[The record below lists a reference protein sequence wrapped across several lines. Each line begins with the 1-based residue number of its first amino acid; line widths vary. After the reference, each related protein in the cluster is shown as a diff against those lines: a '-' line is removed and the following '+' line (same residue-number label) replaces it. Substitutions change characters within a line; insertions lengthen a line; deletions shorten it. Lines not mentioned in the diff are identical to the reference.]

1 MTADTAVDGTAVPLP
16 PAWRSAAAAAGAV
29 AAGSLPVYLVG
40 ALFVQIG
47 AELGFGVA
55 MLGVLVGA
63 YRGSVAVF
71 AVPFGRIADRIRTDR
86 ALRLSLLLSV
96 LTLVLCATVARSYAV
111 MFLLLVLSGLAYAL
125 GQTAVNVF
133 LAAAV
138 APGRQGMAVGVK
150 QSAVPVSGLLAGV
163 GVPAL
168 ALTLGWRSAFWA
180 AAALALAVVPLVPR
194 VAPPPARTGGAAGGR
209 RGAVT
214 APTLVL
220 GAALALGIAA
230 GATGTAF
237 LVDAGVTAGF
247 APGTAGLILAVVSG
261 GSIAVRIGT
270 GVLVDRIGIEPLR
283 LVLALL
289 TAGAA
294 GYALMATGGRAA
306 FVAGAVL
313 ALMLGWGYN
322 GLFWL
327 AVIRSTPG
335 STGASTGVILP
346 MGMAGGVV
354 GPLVAGRLVE
364 SFSYAAAWS
373 LVGVLL
379 LAAAVLVRVG
389 VAALVRAAV
398 TA

>member
-1 MTADTAVDGTAVPLP
+1 MTADAAVDVAAVPLP

-96 LTLVLCATVARSYAV
+96 LTLVLCATVARSYAT
-111 MFLLLVLSGLAYAL
+111 MFLLLVLSGIAYAL

-133 LAAAV
+133 LATAV

-180 AAALALAVVPLVPR
+180 AAGLALAVVPLVPR
-194 VAPPPARTGGAAGGR
+194 VAPPRARAGGVDAGR

-214 APTLVL
+214 APTVIL

-237 LVDAGVTAGF
+237 LVDAGVTVGF
-247 APGTAGLILAVVSG
+247 GPGTAGLILALVSG
-261 GSIAVRIGT
+261 GSIVVRIGT

-289 TAGAA
+289 MAGAV

-306 FVAGAVL
+306 FLAGAVL

-364 SFSYAAAWS
+364 SFSYAAAWT
-373 LVGVLL
+373 LVGVFL

-389 VAALVRAAV
+389 VGALARAAA